1 MAACAP
7 IGVPQ
12 GALVRPNT
20 PPDGWTSVAVRSG
33 ETFDDIARSHAVP
46 VADLALVNGLTDT
59 SAVVPGDRVFVPE
72 TATYTIQSGDSIYR
86 IAERVGV
93 TRQTL
98 IEMNALTDPDR
109 IRAGDVLRLPPSDD
123 VVVAAVAMARQSGGP
138 FVRPGDT
145 VTFASVPPPTE
156 TVVETVTLDDA
167 TLATPGDLPPAPVV
181 SGDDRVEVGTPG
193 TGTETDL
200 FDSDPFAAPDRQ
212 IGTEETVIAALPPSP
227 AVVDPGPMTARFRWP
242 LDGSLAAGIEA
253 MDPATLRNGLDIE
266 APLGTPIRAAGTGRV
281 IYAGNELRAYGNL
294 ILIRHEDDYITA
306 YAHADDMLVGTGD
319 LVQRGQQIATVG
331 RSGQVSRPLLHFE
344 VRQGTE
350 TVNPLDHLPPPT

>member
-1 MAACAP
+1 M
-7 IGVPQ
+7 
-12 GALVRPNT
+12 RPNA
-20 PPDGWTSVAVRSG
+20 PPDGWTSVAVRGG
-33 ETFDDIARSHAVP
+33 ETLDDIARTHAVP
-46 VADLALVNGLTDT
+46 LADLALVNGLTDP
-59 SAVVPGDRVFVPE
+59 SAIVPGDRVFVPE
-72 TATYTIQSGDSIYR
+72 TPTYTIASGDSIYR
-86 IAERVGV
+86 IAERFGV

-98 IEMNALTDPDR
+98 IDMNSLTDPDR
-109 IRAGDVLRLPPSDD
+109 IRAGEVLRLPPSDD
-123 VVVAAVAMARQSGGP
+123 VVVAAVAMARRGGGT
-138 FVRPGDT
+138 FVQPGDT
-145 VTFASVPPPTE
+145 VTFASVPPPANST
-156 TVVETVTLDDA
+156 VETVSLDDA
-167 TLATPGDLPPAPVV
+167 TLSTPGELPPAPVV
-181 SGDDRVEVGTPG
+181 SDENRLD
-193 TGTETDL
+193 TGLLDPDVASGDL

-212 IGTEETVIAALPPSP
+212 IGTDETVIAALPPAP
-227 AVVDPGPMTARFRWP
+227 AVVDPGPTTSRFRWP

-253 MDPATLRNGLDIE
+253 IDPATLRNGLDIE

-306 YAHADDMLVGTGD
+306 YAHADEMLVGTGD